1 MSPAPLCP
9 GLRES
14 NERQS
19 RHLQSTDERKDMN
32 VQPLAGD
39 FAEIPLVDLAPW
51 RGSVDDRT
59 ALANQLR
66 EICHH
71 IGFFVLV
78 NHGVDQRL
86 VDSVFSISRGLFDLP
101 LEQKQ
106 LIDKKNSRHF
116 RGWEG
121 VGAEYTNN
129 RPDIREQVDLWT
141 EHPPRAAN
149 VAPVYL
155 RLLGPNQ
162 WLDDSVLPG
171 FKETLDLWFLEVG
184 SLARTLL
191 EVLSVGLGFP
201 EDRFEQTFGTE
212 QMSLTKLIRYPPTPV
227 GQFGVN
233 AHHDTGFLTV
243 LAPGETPGLEVENAA
258 GDWIPVPTVPG
269 SFVINLGE
277 MLQAMTGNYFVAT
290 PHRVVTREARY
301 SVGYFHGPS
310 LDTPLEELPMAQ
322 SFVDAVAASPRHAR
336 AGFMARRDETEAGVG
351 DMQSQYKAEVYGE
364 QLWNYFCRSYP
375 ENVRRHYPDSS
386 SQL

>member
-1 MSPAPLCP
+1 MNGQAPA
-9 GLRES
+9 S
-14 NERQS
+14 
-19 RHLQSTDERKDMN
+19 
-32 VQPLAGD
+32 D
-39 FAEIPLVDLAPW
+39 FAEIPLVDLATW
-51 RGSVDDRT
+51 RDGSIDDRK
-59 ALANQLR
+59 ALAEQLR

-78 NHGVDQRL
+78 NHGIDQRL
-86 VDSVFSISRGLFDLP
+86 VNSVFTISRQLFDLP
-101 LEQKQ
+101 LKQKR

-121 VGAEYTNN
+121 VGSEYTNN
-129 RPDIREQVDLWT
+129 RPDYREQVDLWS
-141 EHPPRAAN
+141 EHPPRAKD

-162 WLDDSVLPG
+162 WLEDDVLPK
-171 FKETLDLWFLEVG
+171 FKETLDQWFEEVG

-191 EVLSVGLGFP
+191 EVLSTGLGFP
-201 EDRFEQTFGTE
+201 EDRFETAFGTE
-212 QMSLTKLIRYPPTPV
+212 QMSLTKLIRYPPTPA
-227 GQFGVN
+227 GEFGVN

-243 LAPGETPGLEVENAA
+243 LAPGDTPGLEVENAS
-258 GDWIPVPTVPG
+258 GKWIPVQTVPG

-310 LDTPLEELPMAQ
+310 LETQLEELPMARR
-322 SFVDAVAASPRHAR
+322 FVDAVAASPRHAK
-336 AGFMARRDETEAGVG
+336 AGFMAGRSETEAGVG
-351 DMQSQYKAEVYGE
+351 DMQSQHKPQVYGE

-375 ENVRRHYPDSS
+375 DNVRRHYPDCA